1 VGEEVKKRRD
11 KERRAMFVGWDKV
24 KYGDKNSDSSLLSIE
39 NLNDDEFND
48 SLVSHSIDSTPRDVA
63 IIIERRR

>member
-1 VGEEVKKRRD
+1 
-11 KERRAMFVGWDKV
+11 MFVGWDKV